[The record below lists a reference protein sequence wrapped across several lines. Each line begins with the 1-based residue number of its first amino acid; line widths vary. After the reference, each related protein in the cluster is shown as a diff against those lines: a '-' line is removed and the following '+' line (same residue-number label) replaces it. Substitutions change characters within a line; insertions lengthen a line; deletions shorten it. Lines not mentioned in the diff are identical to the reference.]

1 MKVYRRILNN
11 EIISKACIFCFENR
25 ISSGYSTVTFDER
38 EQFKRDIKQNELE
51 IKKEKWRS
59 AFMKSTRQHLLTK
72 YLYNTIL
79 CQDVINE
86 IVKFTS

>member
-1 MKVYRRILNN
+1 
-11 EIISKACIFCFENR
+11 FENR

-59 AFMKSTRQHLLTK
+59 AFMKSTKDYILIEARKSLHK
-72 YLYNTIL
+72 YTNL
-79 CQDVINE
+79 CDDVIGE
-86 IVKFTS
+86 ILLMI